1 MGDSRAPAPLRARRR
16 ARTGVHFE
24 FAKANWN
31 AAAFKVAIEDGIRSA
46 HDAESTTTWVMS
58 NHDVVRHASRYGL
71 PQVPT
76 TGYHELPN
84 DWLLRDGTTYIED
97 RDLARAAVRRS

>member
-1 MGDSRAPAPLRARRR
+1 MWCVTPA
-16 ARTGVHFE
+16 
-24 FAKANWN
+24 
-31 AAAFKVAIEDGIRSA
+31 
-46 HDAESTTTWVMS
+46 
-58 NHDVVRHASRYGL
+58 RYGL

-97 RDLARAAVRRS
+97 RDLGARRARAAILMETRPAGLGVRVSGRGARPS